1 MASPGLS
8 DGHDV
13 EKNPVEHTQP
23 TSVAPEKKSA
33 WHRVSKLGVELR
45 GVQPVSLD
53 ERHDNHP
60 INLLSFWSTVGVTLL
75 AYVTFGGGPL
85 QDDND

>member
-1 MASPGLS
+1 MASPDSHGS
-8 DGHDV
+8 HDV
-13 EKNPVEHTQP
+13 EKNPVEDTHQAIIEPDT
-23 TSVAPEKKSA
+23 KSA

-53 ERHDNHP
+53 ERHDKHP

-75 AYVTFGGGPL
+75 A
-85 QDDND
+85 

>member
-1 MASPGLS
+1 MASPNSHGS
-8 DGHDV
+8 HDV
-13 EKNPVEHTQP
+13 EKNPMETTQP
-23 TSVAPEKKSA
+23 TVIEPDTKSA

-53 ERHDNHP
+53 ERHDKHP

-75 AYVTFGGGPL
+75 A
-85 QDDND
+85 